1 MSLTADNRSRSKP
14 ALPQTSLHIN
24 QISRQRQPKQ
34 HRENGHHI
42 HNKSRRLKLS
52 FFQQRPRFSIAR
64 QPSHNH
70 HHSRDNRNHSHPHRK
85 SRRPGRYSLKSRQ
98 LSQSDR
104 KPPNREPNHK
114 NRHARP
120 HHSQN

>member
-42 HNKSRRLKLS
+42 HNKSP
-52 FFQQRPRFSIAR
+52 RPKFPFSTQPRGFRKAHP
-64 QPSHNH
+64 PSHNH

-104 KPPNREPNHK
+104 KPPNREPKHN
-114 NRHARP
+114 NRHA
-120 HHSQN
+120 